1 MKKIFWSLLT
11 MTLLFA
17 NSLTAQSVI
26 NQTFDTLIVN
36 VCRSCDYGPK
46 TKCFCMSSST
56 DEDLNQFIK
65 EQGANIIY
73 LIIEH
78 PSRIMYRIDFSL
90 FSNLKFVELWGND
103 IDNLK
108 ALHPDLLKI
117 KTLQELTFSGVII
130 PEVEVE
136 RLKKKAPSVKIEGID
151 ATGYFQPN
159 DTLLDLTLVVK
170 KGGKYALWSSP
181 YEYEPQYIYSSVE
194 DLMFGRYICLIDS
207 GVVFKNTRLNIEHK
221 FTDYQE
227 IYYRD
232 NYGFEPDSRYV
243 VMQNGYKKYDKIKY
257 VDLIGKL
264 DADGNY
270 TETEKYDF
278 LDSLKYMYGGKVGLL
293 SPDFEVVIPVV
304 YSFIQFPAK
313 VHYREFAS
321 VVPDNKI
328 EFVNWVNS
336 SELSSPTYNAQMNS
350 SQLILLHN
358 NNLKGACNFKGEI
371 VVPIKYLEIIPIFHG
386 DTTYYYCFNKLNRAD
401 VVDVNGSI
409 VKKIEFPKKNCLQYP
424 PKSEQYMLIPNAYP
438 QADSRILMQILKTI
452 VDNKQVRFYDEVECS
467 HSAVKVPINIT
478 TIEITG
484 VSSTLVGSE
493 LTPFS
498 ISLIDEKA
506 NVKLVLNYNDLIAL
520 GIQNKELLDQLVK
533 IKEFLKKKKL

>member
-1 MKKIFWSLLT
+1 MKKSLLS
-11 MTLLFA
+11 LFA
-17 NSLTAQSVI
+17 FVLLSFNSIIAQSNLQI
-26 NQTFDTLIVN
+26 FDTLVVN
-36 VCRSCDYGPK
+36 VCRTCDYGPK
-46 TKCFCMSSST
+46 TKCLCLGLSMD
-56 DEDLNQFIK
+56 DELNQFIK
-65 EQGANIIY
+65 EQGANITY
-73 LIIEH
+73 LIIEN

-90 FSNLKFVELWGND
+90 FSNLKTVELWGND
-103 IDNLK
+103 SDDLK
-108 ALHPDLLKI
+108 ALHPDLLKV
-117 KTLQELTFSGVII
+117 KTLQRVYFLRVMI
-130 PEVEVE
+130 PEAEVE
-136 RLKKKAPSVKIEGID
+136 RLKKKAPAVKIEGID

-181 YEYEPQYIYSSVE
+181 YESEPQYIYSSVQ
-194 DLMFGRYICLIDS
+194 DLMFGRYICLTDS

-221 FTDYQE
+221 FTNYQE

-232 NYGFEPDSRYV
+232 SSGYEPDSRYV

-257 VDLIGKL
+257 ADLTGVL

-270 TETEKYDF
+270 TSTEKYDIS
-278 LDSLKYMYGGKVGLL
+278 DSLKYMYGGKVGLL
-293 SPDFEVVIPVV
+293 SPDFKAVIPAV
-304 YSFIQFPAK
+304 YSSIQFPAK

-328 EFVNWVNS
+328 EYVNWVNS
-336 SELSSPTYNAQMNS
+336 SELSSPTNHAQMNS

-358 NNLKGACNFKGEI
+358 NNLKGACNFIGDI
-371 VVPIKYLEIIPIFHG
+371 VIPMKYLEIIPIFHG
-386 DTTYYYCFNKLNRAD
+386 DTTYYYCFNKLNQAD
-401 VVDVNGSI
+401 VVDVNGSL

-424 PKSEQYMLIPNAYP
+424 PISEQYMLVTNAYP
-438 QADSRILMQILKTI
+438 QADSQILMQILKII
-452 VDNKQVRFYDEVECS
+452 VDKKQVRFYEEVECS
-467 HSAVKVPINIT
+467 HSAVKVPIDIT

-484 VSSTLVGSE
+484 ISSTLVGSE

-506 NVKLVLNYNDLIAL
+506 NAKLVLIYNDLIAL

-533 IKEFLKKKKL
+533 IKEFLKNKKL